1 MTVQD
6 NIPSIV
12 TEIDQILVQLNTLS
26 ASQSQDD
33 RAAIAAV
40 LERVRRVLVTLPNR
54 AESPNTIA
62 QQSTAQEIAQM
73 VLSRIDSRLGDWFE
87 LLQLEVEQLRQQRQ
101 SSIGEMRQQKRAIP
115 KSDRR

>member
-62 QQSTAQEIAQM
+62 QQSTAQEIAQWCFLASI
-73 VLSRIDSRLGDWFE
+73 VDWATGLSFYN
-87 LLQLEVEQLRQQRQ
+87 
-101 SSIGEMRQQKRAIP
+101 
-115 KSDRR
+115 